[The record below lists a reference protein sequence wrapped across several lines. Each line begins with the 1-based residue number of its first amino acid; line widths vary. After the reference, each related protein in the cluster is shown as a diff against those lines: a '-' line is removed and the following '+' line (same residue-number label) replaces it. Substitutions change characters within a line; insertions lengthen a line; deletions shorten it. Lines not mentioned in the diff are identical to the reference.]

1 MFGFYRTAAAVPQIR
16 VADIAFN
23 LGEIKKLVS
32 EAEKKTVSLIVF
44 PELSIT
50 GYTCGDLFLQETVLS
65 GVASA
70 LLDLAKFA
78 EKKKAS
84 IVVGAPLPFRNGLY
98 NCAVVINNGKIKG
111 IVPKSHIPNYR
122 EFYEKRWFLPGRDIR
137 NEKMKLGDF
146 NVPFGTKLIFE
157 HNRHFRFAIEIC
169 EDLWNVVP
177 PSSYHS
183 AAGALIMANLSA
195 SDELVSKS
203 AYRRELVRD
212 QSARCVAGYIYT
224 SSGVWESS
232 TDLVFGGHAM
242 ISENGAII
250 SENSRFSRKS
260 DIIFADIDCQ
270 KLAALRTAESSFG
283 DCPAPEGYETIR
295 IDTVADLIV
304 QILEITVYLI
314 ALPFL
319 FLIIDSSLF
328 IVVGLTVIS
337 IVITSY
343 IFSNYIKRIYLFNRR
358 MYTNFEK
365 QLVLI
370 FQNVGL
376 IREYNLK
383 KTIDNEIGVQ
393 NYKINELAL
402 RRATIIRSNKLINR
416 TIYMFSSFFY
426 RIIAVGLVFSG
437 KMSIG
442 DFFAYNMILQL
453 LFSPIE
459 MLTSL
464 IKPVKELVVNSE
476 RTVEFLS
483 KEEQHN
489 GNLEMPLSG
498 KLEVKDLCFY
508 YDDATNFL
516 IKNFNYT
523 FDIGKLYG
531 VVGYNG
537 CGKSTLLTLL
547 ARLNDPKEGAIYF
560 GGAPI
565 QEIKKDVYHS
575 KVSYIDS
582 AGFVF
587 PTTFQKNIV
596 CNAEYQDDKFNNIV
610 NELNVEKLKNQF
622 PKNNKFFS
630 VGRSTSLSNGECQ
643 KICIARAMYNDKK
656 IYLFD
661 EAFSYLDFYS
671 KMNILET
678 IRKNLSDSIVIVVS
692 HDITVIRK
700 LDYVLYLENGV
711 LAETGT
717 PKDLFQ
723 NGEMFSKLFCE
734 TV

>member
-1 MFGFYRTAAAVPQIR
+1 MNSLLHTYRYFR
-16 VADIAFN
+16 
-23 LGEIKKLVS
+23 K
-32 EAEKKTVSLIVF
+32 IVKERNVKF
-44 PELSIT
+44 TPII
-50 GYTCGDLFLQETVLS
+50 VI
-65 GVASA
+65 GVISA
-70 LLDLAKFA
+70 LLGLILPWFSKFFVDEILIA
-78 EKKKAS
+78 
-84 IVVGAPLPFRNGLY
+84 
-98 NCAVVINNGKIKG
+98 
-111 IVPKSHIPNYR
+111 
-122 EFYEKRWFLPGRDIR
+122 R
-137 NEKMKLGDF
+137 NEEYLW
-146 NVPFGTKLIFE
+146 PFLFLWLA
-157 HNRHFRFAIEIC
+157 F
-169 EDLWNVVP
+169 DL
-177 PSSYHS
+177 
-183 AAGALIMANLSA
+183 
-195 SDELVSKS
+195 
-203 AYRRELVRD
+203 
-212 QSARCVAGYIYT
+212 
-224 SSGVWESS
+224 
-232 TDLVFGGHAM
+232 F
-242 ISENGAII
+242 
-250 SENSRFSRKS
+250 
-260 DIIFADIDCQ
+260 
-270 KLAALRTAESSFG
+270 SSFG
-283 DCPAPEGYETIR
+283 DGFGAIYSSYNSSTITYGIPITILQKVHNFSR
-295 IDTVADLIV
+295 YFYKKYQLGDFLVRKEEIEASLDTVADLIV